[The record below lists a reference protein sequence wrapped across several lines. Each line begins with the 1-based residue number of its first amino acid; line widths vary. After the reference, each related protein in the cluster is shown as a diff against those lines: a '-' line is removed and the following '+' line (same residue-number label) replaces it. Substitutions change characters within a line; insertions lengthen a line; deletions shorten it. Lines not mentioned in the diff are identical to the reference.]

1 VSILHP
7 RTSGG
12 KQDSQGVSVDGE
24 RVEREPTGGL
34 GAEPPVGSRGFA
46 PGGGQGGFAPLKLET
61 FAQVTSK
68 ISH

>member
-46 PGGGQGGFAPLKLET
+46 PGGGQGGKPP
-61 FAQVTSK
+61 
-68 ISH
+68 